1 MIHEAIARLQSAP
14 AYAGQITHIEMLP
27 AREAR
32 YEALES
38 TLSPVIEDL
47 LTRRGLAR
55 FYLHQARAIDAA
67 RAGENVMVATGT
79 ASGKT
84 LCYNIPVLDAI
95 VSDPMARAI
104 YLFPTK
110 ALAQDQARALSEL
123 VAGSALAGLR
133 YGVYDGD
140 TEPGARVRL
149 RRHASVILS
158 NPDMLNA
165 GILPNHT
172 NWSTFLRHLRFVVLD
187 EAHVYRGV
195 FGSHVALLM
204 RRLRRIAAQDGSAP
218 RFILCSATIANGAE
232 HARRLTGLPVTL
244 IDRDGSPTGPRQFVL
259 WNPPLMDA
267 ARGNRHSINAEAAD
281 ILVTLVRQGLRNI
294 TFVRA
299 RKLAELIYLYAR
311 DTLAKDSPE
320 LAARIAPYRAGYL
333 PAERRRIEGLLFSGE
348 LLAVTATNALELGI
362 DVGHL
367 SATVLVGYPGT
378 IASTWQQAGRAGR
391 GTEES
396 LTIMLAYSN
405 PLDQYLL
412 RHPEE
417 LFRRSPE
424 HALIDPAN
432 PHLLRAHLQSA
443 AYEAPLTEQDI
454 LLFGPASRAILD
466 RLVGDGL
473 LEERG
478 GRWLYPWEDH
488 PAGRVNLRGTEGD
501 PYLLLDTS
509 QENAVLEELDAAA
522 ALFRVHPG
530 AIHLHQGRSYLITEL
545 DLVHRVALAQPTE
558 AAYYTQPVED
568 SQVEVIRSTRA
579 SVDLATPVYLG
590 HVRVTEQVLGYR
602 QHEQFT
608 GATRAEFEL
617 KLPPQSFETQALWFG
632 LPEGA
637 RADVLSQGLDLAGG
651 LHALEHAVIG
661 MLPLFAMCDR
671 NDIGGVSTLLHAD
684 TGVAQVF
691 VYDAYPG
698 GVGIAEKGFEM
709 IRELWER
716 TLELVSEC
724 PCSEGCPSCI
734 QSPKC
739 GNNNEPL
746 DKAAAVLILR
756 HLLGRQ
762 PS

>member
-1 MIHEAIARLQSAP
+1 MIQEAIARLQSAG
-14 AYAGQITHIEMLP
+14 AYAGQVTHIETLP
-27 AREAR
+27 ARGAR

-38 TLSPVIEDL
+38 PLTPVIEDL

-55 FYLHQARAIDAA
+55 LYLHQARAIDAA
-67 RAGENVMVATGT
+67 RAGDNVMVATGT

-140 TEPGARVRL
+140 TEPGARARL

-172 NWSTFLRHLRFVVLD
+172 NWGTFLRHLRFVVLD

-204 RRLRRIAAQDGSAP
+204 RRLRRVAAQYGSAP
-218 RFILCSATIANGAE
+218 QFVLCSATIANGAE

-412 RHPEE
+412 RHPQE

-424 HALIDPAN
+424 NALIDPAN
-432 PHLLRAHLQSA
+432 AHLLRAHLQCA

-454 LLFGPASRAILD
+454 ILFGSTSRTTLD
-466 RLVGDGL
+466 QLVSKGL
-473 LEERG
+473 LEERA

-488 PAGRVNLRGTEGD
+488 PAGRVNLRETEGD

-509 QENAVLEELDAAA
+509 QDNAVLEELDAAA

-545 DLVHRVALAQPTE
+545 DLAHRVALAQPTE

-568 SQVEVIRSTRA
+568 SQVEVIRSTHA

-617 KLPPQSFETQALWFG
+617 KLPAQSFETQALWFG

-684 TGVAQVF
+684 TGTAQVF

-724 PCSEGCPSCI
+724 PYSEGCPSCI

-746 DKAAAVLILR
+746 DKAAAVLILQ

>member
-1 MIHEAIARLQSAP
+1 MIEEVIARLQSAP
-14 AYAGQITHIEMLP
+14 GYAGQITHIEMLP
-27 AREAR
+27 AREAS

-47 LTRRGLAR
+47 RKQRGLTQ

-67 RAGENVMVATGT
+67 RAGENVMVVTGT

-84 LCYNIPVLDAI
+84 LCYNIPVLEAI
-95 VSDPMARAI
+95 VRDPMARAI

-123 VAGSALAGLR
+123 VAGSALASLR

-140 TEPGARVRL
+140 TEAGARTRL
-149 RRHASVILS
+149 RRHASIILS

-172 NWSTFLRHLRFVVLD
+172 NWTTFLRHLDFVVLD
-187 EAHVYRGV
+187 EAHVYRGI
-195 FGSHVALLM
+195 FGSHVALLV
-204 RRLRRIAAQDGSAP
+204 RRLRRLAGQYGASPQ
-218 RFILCSATIANGAE
+218 FILCSATIANGAE

-244 IDRDGSPTGPRQFVL
+244 IDRDGSPAGPRRFVL

-281 ILVTLVRQGLRNI
+281 ILVTLVREGLRNI

-311 DTLAKDSPE
+311 DTLAKDSPD
-320 LAARIAPYRAGYL
+320 LATRIAPYRAGYL
-333 PAERRRIEGLLFSGE
+333 PAERRLIEKRLFSGE

-391 GTEES
+391 GTGES

-412 RHPEE
+412 RHPQE
-417 LFRRSPE
+417 LFSRSPE

-432 PHLLRAHLQSA
+432 PHLLRAHLQCA
-443 AYEAPLTEQDI
+443 AYEAPLSEQDVQ
-454 LLFGPASRAILD
+454 LFGPASRAILD
-466 RLVGDGL
+466 KLVSEQL

-478 GRWLYPWEDH
+478 DRWVYPWEDH

-509 QENAVLEELDAAA
+509 QDNAVLEELDAAS

-545 DLVHRVALAQPTE
+545 DLRHRIALAQPTE
-558 AAYYTQPVED
+558 EAYYTQPVED
-568 SQVEVIRSTRA
+568 NQVEIIRSTR
-579 SVDLATPVYLG
+579 SRVDLPTTAYLG
-590 HVRVTEQVLGYR
+590 QVRATEQVLGYR
-602 QHEQFT
+602 
-608 GATRAEFEL
+608 
-617 KLPPQSFETQALWFG
+617 
-632 LPEGA
+632 
-637 RADVLSQGLDLAGG
+637 
-651 LHALEHAVIG
+651 
-661 MLPLFAMCDR
+661 
-671 NDIGGVSTLLHAD
+671 
-684 TGVAQVF
+684 
-691 VYDAYPG
+691 
-698 GVGIAEKGFEM
+698 
-709 IRELWER
+709 
-716 TLELVSEC
+716 
-724 PCSEGCPSCI
+724 
-734 QSPKC
+734 
-739 GNNNEPL
+739 
-746 DKAAAVLILR
+746 
-756 HLLGRQ
+756 
-762 PS
+762 

>member
-1 MIHEAIARLQSAP
+1 L
-14 AYAGQITHIEMLP
+14 
-27 AREAR
+27 
-32 YEALES
+32 
-38 TLSPVIEDL
+38 
-47 LTRRGLAR
+47 
-55 FYLHQARAIDAA
+55 
-67 RAGENVMVATGT
+67 
-79 ASGKT
+79 
-84 LCYNIPVLDAI
+84 
-95 VSDPMARAI
+95 
-104 YLFPTK
+104 
-110 ALAQDQARALSEL
+110 
-123 VAGSALAGLR
+123 
-133 YGVYDGD
+133 
-140 TEPGARVRL
+140 
-149 RRHASVILS
+149 
-158 NPDMLNA
+158 
-165 GILPNHT
+165 
-172 NWSTFLRHLRFVVLD
+172 LRHLAYVVLD

-204 RRLRRIAAQDGSAP
+204 RRLRRLAGQCGASPQ
-218 RFILCSATIANGAE
+218 FILCSATIANGAE
-232 HARRLTGLPVTL
+232 NARRLTGLPVAL
-244 IDRDGSPTGPRQFVL
+244 VDRDGSPAGPRQFVL
-259 WNPPLMDA
+259 WNPPLVDS

-281 ILVTLVRQGLRNI
+281 ILVTLVREGLRNI

-311 DTLAKDSPE
+311 DTLGKDDPE

-333 PAERRRIEGLLFSGE
+333 PAERRRIEKRLFSGE
-348 LLAVTATNALELGI
+348 LLGVTATNALELGI

-412 RHPEE
+412 RHPQE

-432 PHLLRAHLQSA
+432 PHLLRAHLQCA
-443 AYEAPLTEQDI
+443 AFEAPLTEEDVQ
-454 LLFGPASRAILD
+454 LFGPASRAILD
-466 RLVGDGL
+466 ELVDSGL

-478 GRWLYPWEDH
+478 GRWFYPWEDH
-488 PAGRVNLRGTEGD
+488 PAGRVNLRGIEGD

-509 QENAVLEELDAAA
+509 QGNAVLEELDAAS

-530 AIHLHQGRSYLITEL
+530 AIHLHQGQSYLITEL
-545 DLVHRVALAQPTE
+545 DLQHRVALAQPTE
-558 AAYYTQPVED
+558 EAYYTQPVED
-568 SQVEVIRSTRA
+568 NQVEIIRSTRSRA
-579 SVDLATPVYLG
+579 DLTATAYFG
-590 HVRVTEQVLGYR
+590 QVRATEQVLGYR

-617 KLPPQSFETQALWFG
+617 ELPPQSFETQALWFG
-632 LPEGA
+632 LPPGA
-637 RADVLSQGLDLAGG
+637 RAAVLTQGLDLAGG
-651 LHALEHAVIG
+651 LHAVEHALIG

-671 NDIGGVSTLLHAD
+671 NDIGGVSTLLHPD
-684 TGVAQVF
+684 TGAPQVF

-756 HLLGRQ
+756 HLVGRQ
-762 PS
+762 SS